1 MEEADPMALEE
12 FFDLRTPEH
21 LLRKLEREYERWQ
34 ADPVNSDFAWNFFV
48 TAEHLPDWIYHQ
60 EMPTSG
66 KVRPD
71 LLGLPHGEPR
81 DFRLSQALTR
91 LCSHLASGGKHF
103 YIKDRKIKKVVQH
116 TEREN
121 TSYFA
126 QGYFARGYFAEP
138 YLRVSLTA
146 EEAAELE
153 LDTADVDA
161 LWLATKILVFWR
173 DFPVFQSPEEP
184 LTP

>member
-1 MEEADPMALEE
+1 MPMPG
-12 FFDLRTPEH
+12 FFDLMTPQD
-21 LLRKLEREYERWQ
+21 LLQKLEREYVRWT
-34 ADPVNSDFAWNFFV
+34 ADPVNVDLAWNFFV

-71 LLGLPHGEPR
+71 LLGLQHGEPR

-103 YIKDRKIKKVVQH
+103 YIKGRKIKKVVQR

-126 QGYFARGYFAEP
+126 RGYFVEP

-184 LTP
+184 FTP